1 MLDSCCI
8 SIGLLFIKDKPVS
21 SFGCVVFD
29 LGCFVFEFW
38 VLRLRD
44 LGASCFGFRFRVLRF
59 RNYLFLFR
67 KLSTWPVFGCL
78 GPAPYWLIEAAFE
91 PSTTTLSSKLIF
103 LCQYR
108 LKEQS
113 LFIVFLETT
122 SKLITFSQRSIKLL
136 VGILF
141 EFFTSAKSTEF

>member
-8 SIGLLFIKDKPVS
+8 SIGLV
-21 SFGCVVFD
+21 FGV
-29 LGCFVFEFW
+29 EFW
-38 VLRLRD
+38 VLRFRSRVLRFRV
-44 LGASCFGFRFRVLRF
+44 LGASCFGLRFRVLRF

-67 KLSTWPVFGCL
+67 KLSIWPVFGCL
-78 GPAPYWLIEAAFE
+78 GQAPYWLIEAAFE
-91 PSTTTLSSKLIF
+91 PSTTTLSSKPIF
-103 LCQYR
+103 LCRYT

-122 SKLITFSQRSIKLL
+122 LKLITFSQRSIKLL